1 MKILQIKIYSPDSQE
16 LRVVDF
22 YENGL
27 SIIFGD
33 VEKPNNENETS
44 NSIGKTVL
52 LKIINVVFG
61 GKNSGKDTIRGL
73 KDYKVKAC
81 VKHNGIKY
89 DIDLII
95 GNSKNYYVNTE
106 KMNLTKYKEFF
117 NIDRSKFSK
126 QIMLEKRKGLISTV
140 SSNATKDDY
149 STILNLLYLDKI
161 EEVFR
166 KIKKNQDEI
175 EIMGKFKNSFKE
187 DVETLQKEE
196 FNLEMKK
203 KQADDELYILNNRIK
218 TLKISDNI
226 EEIVHSRTELDQK
239 IKSIAEKIKLNEIA
253 IGKYKEI
260 LEDSQ
265 KNNISLKEVEIIY
278 QKAQIQIPDMIKKKL
293 SEVEEFYKC
302 LIEDKKDIY
311 INQIR
316 SLTNE
321 NEKMNMEINDLKVEL
336 DRFSEII
343 SESDSFREAIK
354 IYDIKTREKMEI
366 DSKISEI
373 NGKLAQ
379 ISNTQ
384 TLKSDIDI
392 LYTQLYKEFEEAVL
406 IINNYKEFVYNI
418 VNRIYGEEKRNPYL
432 SINVPNLSRK
442 YKVMPVRIDLTIDGD
457 DGEGIS
463 AVKCLLFDLLIFNYN
478 TDVDFLIEDSA
489 CFEGIDRR
497 QIKNIL
503 FEMEKI
509 SKEKNKQLIIS
520 LNKYLISDIDTL
532 KDKIVLKLNENDTLL
547 NIKF

>member
-1 MKILQIKIYSPDSQE
+1 MKILQVKIYSPDSQQ

-22 YENGL
+22 NENGL

-52 LKIINVVFG
+52 LKIINVIFG

-81 VKHNGIKY
+81 VKYNELKY
-89 DIDLII
+89 KIDLTI
-95 GNSKNYYVNTE
+95 GNSKNYYVNNQ
-106 KMNLTKYKEFF
+106 KMNLNKYKEFF

-126 QIMLEKRKGLISTV
+126 QIMLEKRKGLISTY
-140 SSNATKDDY
+140 SPNATKDDC
-149 STILNLLYLDKI
+149 STVLSLLYLEEI
-161 EEVFR
+161 EKVFR

-187 DVETLQKEE
+187 DVDTLQKEE

-203 KQADDELYILNNRIK
+203 KQADDELYILNDRIK

-239 IKSIAEKIKLNEIA
+239 IKNIGEKIKLNEIS
-253 IGKYKEI
+253 IGKYKE
-260 LEDSQ
+260 
-265 KNNISLKEVEIIY
+265 
-278 QKAQIQIPDMIKKKL
+278 IQIPDMIKKKL
-293 SEVEEFYKC
+293 DEVEEFYKC

-311 INQIR
+311 QNQIQ
-316 SLTNE
+316 SLANE
-321 NEKMNMEINDLKVEL
+321 NEKMQREMNDFKIEL
-336 DRFSEII
+336 DKFSEII
-343 SESDSFREAIK
+343 SENDSFREAIK

-384 TLKSDIDI
+384 NLKSEIDI
-392 LYTQLYKEFEEAVL
+392 LYMQLYKEFEEAIL

-432 SINVPNLSRK
+432 SINVPNISRK
-442 YKVMPVRIDLTIDGD
+442 YKAMPVKIDLTIDGD
-457 DGEGIS
+457 DGEGIN
-463 AVKCLLFDLLIFNYN
+463 AVKYLLFDLLIFNYN
-478 TDVDFLIEDSA
+478 NDIEFLIEDSA

-497 QIKNIL
+497 QIKNMLI
-503 FEMEKI
+503 EMEKI
-509 SKEKNKQLIIS
+509 SKERNKQLIIS
-520 LNKYLISDIDTL
+520 LNKYLISDIDAL
-532 KDKIVLKLNENDTLL
+532 NNSIVLKLNENDTLI